1 MTITDNMTDNPTVPA
16 ATTIHASELRHLRQA
31 DPELRIL
38 DVRTGGEFESVHIP
52 GSYNVPL
59 DTLAEHVA
67 RVADLEHP
75 VVLVC
80 QSGARAST
88 AQEHLNRAGKAN
100 LRVLEGGIGG
110 WMAAGGDTAK
120 GRETW
125 ALERQVRGVAGSI
138 VLASILTSLKFPRFR
153 FLAGGVGFGLAF
165 SAVTNTCAM
174 GMLLSKLPYNR
185 GPQCDLDG
193 VLSQLS
199 T

>member
-1 MTITDNMTDNPTVPA
+1 MTITENTTDNTTDNTTASA

-80 QSGARAST
+80 QSGARPRPRRSTST
-88 AQEHLNRAGKAN
+88 APASPTSECSKAGS
-100 LRVLEGGIGG
+100 
-110 WMAAGGDTAK
+110 
-120 GRETW
+120 
-125 ALERQVRGVAGSI
+125 VAGWRPVATPPRAVRPGRST
-138 VLASILTSLKFPRFR
+138 VRSEASPARSCWPRSSP
-153 FLAGGVGFGLAF
+153 A
-165 SAVTNTCAM
+165 
-174 GMLLSKLPYNR
+174 
-185 GPQCDLDG
+185 
-193 VLSQLS
+193 
-199 T
+199 